1 MEHTPLLGVLD
12 LVQPGA
18 ILADKREEAFMTD
31 DEGEDPTVHPA
42 DALALSEGAQEAAA
56 RTRQESSAALLLHDA
71 AQDFRAVIPTLTG
84 EALQLA
90 VHLYDALDY
99 WQQSQFGGAIAV
111 HNGTQT
117 ESQNEQAN
125 ELHRP
130 LRDQAERQGKRKK
143 LRASPHSG
151 GRPTQAPPASGEDWR
166 GQLQAKPKQCW
177 GVWTSTTWGRPRSRL
192 EQWPRP
198 PRKPLQCHGCQHL
211 QWPRRGEPADTVP
224 EEGGD
229 RESPTTDS
237 EGSHL
242 VSLGSHRRRRA
253 HAVCDLRGNQ
263 GLRLLSKCR
272 RWFVRF
278 VGGKFPK
285 PLAAADT

>member
-117 ESQNEQAN
+117 ESQNEQA
-125 ELHRP
+125 
-130 LRDQAERQGKRKK
+130 ERTTP
-143 LRASPHSG
+143 S
-151 GRPTQAPPASGEDWR
+151 
-166 GQLQAKPKQCW
+166 
-177 GVWTSTTWGRPRSRL
+177 ST
-192 EQWPRP
+192 
-198 PRKPLQCHGCQHL
+198 
-211 QWPRRGEPADTVP
+211 
-224 EEGGD
+224 
-229 RESPTTDS
+229 
-237 EGSHL
+237 
-242 VSLGSHRRRRA
+242 
-253 HAVCDLRGNQ
+253 
-263 GLRLLSKCR
+263 
-272 RWFVRF
+272 
-278 VGGKFPK
+278 
-285 PLAAADT
+285 